1 MAVTLLRPPWRI
13 LLIWPVNNR
22 EELIGV
28 LKIHHSDIL
37 PCDTQDCLFEVWKW
51 LKWGNVL
58 CLCLYI
64 TWSWIHFSISYILP
78 ENGRTSFQVLQL
90 KVMITWKNRPGGY
103 CVENV
108 FRTTAY
114 IASPNGGQSNGDN
127 AGRSNFCLLIFL
139 TIQLYSDDIFS
150 QMEASQT
157 TQATSSGE
165 TDFSFLSSLSASASG
180 EHHQNFCRCQVDVN
194 KHEVNWQ
201 FKSKKTTKQVP
212 PACRARD
219 EELVVQLQRADQQR

>member
-1 MAVTLLRPPWRI
+1 MSYSPFWGWPSDTPASI
-13 LLIWPVNNR
+13 LMEPGLIYSIHGGHPIKASMEDPVNMACQQQRRVNW
-22 EELIGV
+22 G

-90 KVMITWKNRPGGY
+90 KVMITWKNCPGGY
-103 CVENV
+103 RVENV

-114 IASPNGGQSNGDN
+114 IASPNGGQSYGDN
-127 AGRSNFCLLIFL
+127 AGIF
-139 TIQLYSDDIFS
+139 
-150 QMEASQT
+150 
-157 TQATSSGE
+157 
-165 TDFSFLSSLSASASG
+165 
-180 EHHQNFCRCQVDVN
+180 
-194 KHEVNWQ
+194 
-201 FKSKKTTKQVP
+201 
-212 PACRARD
+212 
-219 EELVVQLQRADQQR
+219 

>member
-1 MAVTLLRPPWRI
+1 
-13 LLIWPVNNR
+13 
-22 EELIGV
+22 
-28 LKIHHSDIL
+28 
-37 PCDTQDCLFEVWKW
+37 
-51 LKWGNVL
+51 
-58 CLCLYI
+58 
-64 TWSWIHFSISYILP
+64 
-78 ENGRTSFQVLQL
+78 
-90 KVMITWKNRPGGY
+90 MITWKNRPGEY

-139 TIQLYSDDIFS
+139 TIQLYSDDISS

-180 EHHQNFCRCQVDVN
+180 EDYQNFCRCQVDVN
-194 KHEVNWQ
+194 KHEVNLT
-201 FKSKKTTKQVP
+201 F
-212 PACRARD
+212 
-219 EELVVQLQRADQQR
+219 